1 MQIVFMNAKKISI
14 AMRLQLGSMKRREF
28 WHQNKAKITY

>member
-14 AMRLQLGSMKRREF
+14 AMKLQLGSKKRRDF
-28 WHQNKAKITY
+28 WHQNKSKIIS